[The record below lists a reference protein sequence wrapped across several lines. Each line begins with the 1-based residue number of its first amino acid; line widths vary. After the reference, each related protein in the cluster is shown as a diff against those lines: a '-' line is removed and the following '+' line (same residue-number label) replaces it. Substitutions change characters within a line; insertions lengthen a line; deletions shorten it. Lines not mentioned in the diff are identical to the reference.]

1 MGASVRPQGTV
12 QRTVQRT
19 CCTHSSIVRVL
30 PSISRLRL
38 AVARGQADGQRGA
51 GPPSPHRPPHAPLP
65 RPPPPSPTL
74 NRPQPPSIALPCLPL
89 PPPPPALPPPTWR
102 TLNMQRGVS
111 SPLKLATSSRPWQ
124 ISAASASAAAA
135 PGPGAATPLP
145 ALLRG
150 IKAEAAGSCGEA
162 ALARARKGP
171 SAEAVARPDG
181 RTGWLRAAL
190 RTLEERPCGPHERP
204 RHAH

>member
-1 MGASVRPQGTV
+1 MDSEGPARP
-12 QRTVQRT
+12 
-19 CCTHSSIVRVL
+19 
-30 PSISRLRL
+30 
-38 AVARGQADGQRGA
+38 
-51 GPPSPHRPPHAPLP
+51 PHTAPPHAPLP

-150 IKAEAAGSCGEA
+150 IKAEATGSCGEA
-162 ALARARKGP
+162 ALARARKGLAQRRWP
-171 SAEAVARPDG
+171 G
-181 RTGWLRAAL
+181 RTGALVGSGWRSALSRSGRAGPVRGRVTRTSHGQSRGLLMPLRVSSRTGGRTAAS
-190 RTLEERPCGPHERP
+190 TP
-204 RHAH
+204 RQLASPS